1 MPQEDPD
8 LQGQADVPN
17 QTEGLGGRR
26 GGDGRVEGFGGE
38 AAGRF
43 QVSRDGVR
51 AVGDVHREEGD
62 VLEEDI
68 PSGYFRGGKGAA
80 ESEAP

>member
-26 GGDGRVEGFGGE
+26 WGDSRVEGFGGE
-38 AAGRF
+38 AAGGF
-43 QVSRDGVR
+43 QAPGDGVR
-51 AVGDVHREEGD
+51 GVGDVHREEGD

-68 PSGYFRGGKGAA
+68 PSGYFKGGQRGGGK
-80 ESEAP
+80 